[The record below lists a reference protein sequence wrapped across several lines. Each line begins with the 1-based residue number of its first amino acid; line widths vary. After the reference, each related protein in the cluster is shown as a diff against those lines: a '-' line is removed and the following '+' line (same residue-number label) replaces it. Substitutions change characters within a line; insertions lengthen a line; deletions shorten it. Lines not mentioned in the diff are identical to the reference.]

1 MTEEPASG
9 GLMRVLLFGD
19 LHGDAEATRRIA
31 TQLKWVECGFCL
43 GDIVS
48 FGRGLP
54 QALNLLD
61 VGTELYVLPGNHETE
76 EEMRRGCGEHSTL
89 HYFHGQ
95 HVALGTTTFAGLGGG
110 VEARFGMPFEL
121 SEDAAT
127 GLLKGFSKLPNLVL
141 ISHTPPYDTAVDLA
155 RGDQHIGARSIR
167 SFVLKVKP
175 AAVYSGH
182 VHEAEGKTDSLG
194 STPLRAVGRLGYTL
208 EI

>member
-1 MTEEPASG
+1 
-9 GLMRVLLFGD
+9 MRVLLFGD
-19 LHGDAEATRRIA
+19 LHGDAEATRRMA
-31 TQLKWVECGFCL
+31 TQLEEVEYGFCL

-76 EEMRRGCGEHSTL
+76 EDMRRGCGEHSHL

-95 HVALGTTTFAGLGGG
+95 HVALETATFAGLGGG

-121 SEDAAT
+121 SEDAAS
-127 GLLKGFSKLPNLVL
+127 GLLKRFSKLPNLIL

-155 RGDQHIGARSIR
+155 QGDQHIGARSIR
-167 SFVLKVKP
+167 SFVLKAKP

-182 VHEAEGKTDSLG
+182 VHEAEGKIDSLG
-194 STPLRAVGRLGYTL
+194 ITRLRAVGRVGYML

>member
-1 MTEEPASG
+1 
-9 GLMRVLLFGD
+9 MRVLLFGD
-19 LHGDAEATRRIA
+19 LHGNPDATRRIA
-31 TQLKWVECGFCL
+31 TQLKQVECGFCL

-48 FGRGLP
+48 LGKGLQ
-54 QALNLLD
+54 QALAVLD

-76 EEMRRGCGEHSTL
+76 EGMQRGCAEHPHF

-110 VEARFGMPFEL
+110 VEAKLGMPFEL
-121 SEDAAT
+121 PEDAAT
-127 GLLKGFSKLPNLVL
+127 GLLKGFSKLPNLIL

-167 SFVLKVKP
+167 SFVLKAKP

-182 VHEAEGKTDSLG
+182 VHEAEGRTDSLS
-194 STPLRAVGRLGYTL
+194 STRLRAVGRLGYTL